1 MSKET
6 FRQLSDEEKK
16 FTEANLKGREEEL
29 SHMKL
34 MVEYNDFMID
44 RMLYSNYLEKQ
55 RGYAKQNRDFKAEVV
70 EIEAIIKVTKKQ
82 LVQGVKIIKQEPSMV
97 N

>member
-1 MSKET
+1 MRPLDENEKT
-6 FRQLSDEEKK
+6 FAQKAIDGQQS
-16 FTEANLKGREEEL
+16 EL
-29 SHMKL
+29 DHLRL